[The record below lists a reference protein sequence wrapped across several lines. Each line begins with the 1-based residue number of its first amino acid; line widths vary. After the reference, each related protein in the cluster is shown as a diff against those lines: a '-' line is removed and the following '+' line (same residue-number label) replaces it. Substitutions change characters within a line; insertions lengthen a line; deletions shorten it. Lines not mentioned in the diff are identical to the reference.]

1 MTDLERHIVNLLLDN
16 DCVIVPGFGGFMA
29 HSLAASYDDKN
40 RMFVPPSRTVGFNP
54 LLTMNDSLLAQAY
67 VNCYDI
73 SYPEALRRI
82 EADVECLKQ
91 QIEADGEHTICGVGR
106 IVKLEDGRYDFMPE
120 MSGIAAPC
128 LYGMEP
134 FEAEILG
141 QEETDAASEDAASD
155 VTPQTQADVTPN
167 ATPATDSVFATVGSS
182 APAKQD
188 EAKPER
194 REIAVRIPLSVVKH
208 IAAACIMLFVML
220 SVPSKLGDAS
230 TLAVRKGAVDA
241 SMLFDIF
248 PKEVT
253 NGKPEVLNPIAVSEA
268 SENKEP
274 EMQTAGASENVAS
287 ADGATYYSIVLASC
301 ITRKNAEAY
310 VEKLHRMG
318 YADACVH
325 THDGVTKVIYKR
337 FKNHTEASSAMKILI
352 AKGDFADCWIT
363 VVR

>member
-40 RMFVPPSRTVGFNP
+40 RMFLPPSRTVGFNP

-141 QEETDAASEDAASD
+141 QDETDAVSD

-167 ATPATDSVFATVGSS
+167 AAPAADSVFATVGSN
-182 APAKQD
+182 APTKP
-188 EAKPER
+188 EEVKPER

-253 NGKPEVLNPIAVSEA
+253 NGKPEALNPIDVSET
-268 SENKEP
+268 SGNKEP
-274 EMQTAGASENVAS
+274 KIQATGASENVEPT
-287 ADGATYYSIVLASC
+287 DGDTYYSIVLASC

-337 FKNHTEASSAMKILI
+337 FKNHTEASRAMKILI